1 MRNAQVLCFQPF
13 QNKRLRLLNQR
24 INLNFAGLKETCNME
39 RRTRVRFAPSPTGP
53 LHMGGV
59 RTALYNYLYAKQKGG
74 DFIIRIE
81 DTDSHRFVP
90 GAEKYIIEALN
101 WCGIH
106 PDEGVDENGNV
117 VETPSEKH
125 PHAPYRQS
133 QRKGIY
139 RKYADQLIENGYAY
153 YAFDTAEELESKR
166 NEAEAS
172 GNTFIYNQ
180 LTRKELRNSLTLP
193 EDEVKR
199 LLETTDTWTIR
210 FKMPENTVV
219 KMDDL
224 IRGHI
229 EVNTDTL
236 DDKVLWKR
244 ADELPTYH
252 LANIVDDHLMEISEV
267 IRGEEWLPSLP
278 LHYMLYKAFGWEDTM
293 PRFAHLSLLLKP
305 DGKGKL
311 SKRDG
316 DRLGFPVFP
325 LKWVNPAGEESRGYR
340 EDGYFPEAF
349 VNLLAMLGWNPG
361 DDRELFTMDELVR
374 SFSLER
380 VIKSGARFN
389 PEKAKWYNK
398 EYLRMKSDSELADLF
413 VPVLESKGVKVIE
426 CPACALTAGAEF
438 AGKGIDFQNHIVTKE
453 YVLEVVSLIKER
465 ASFVKDFWDIAA
477 CLFISPSEYADFGV
491 KAGGPEVQKP
501 VDPRRAADPRVKVFD
516 DTLTAPFLAKDVDK
530 FWKPENY
537 GPAFQTGEYVG
548 KFDGAFTKDNVEPYL
563 ENYIREQGWPMGK
576 VMNCIRLALTGAS
589 SGLGIAD
596 ILSFIGKKEFA
607 ARMAFAGERLGK

>member
-1 MRNAQVLCFQPF
+1 MDR
-13 QNKRLRLLNQR
+13 K
-24 INLNFAGLKETCNME
+24 
-39 RRTRVRFAPSPTGP
+39 TRVRFAPSPTGP

-59 RTALYNYLYAKQKGG
+59 RTALYNYLFAKQNGG

-90 GAEKYIIEALN
+90 GAEKYIIEALD
-101 WCGIH
+101 WCGIKA
-106 PDEGVDENGNV
+106 DEGVDENGNV
-117 VETPSEKH
+117 VETPSERH
-125 PHAPYRQS
+125 PHGPYRQS

-139 RKYADQLIENGYAY
+139 RKFADQLIENGYAY
-153 YAFDTAEELESKR
+153 YAFDTAEELDAKR
-166 NEAEAS
+166 AEAEAA

-180 LTRKELRNSLTLP
+180 QTRLELRNSLTLP
-193 EDEVKR
+193 EDEVKK
-199 LLETTDTWTIR
+199 LLETTDCWTIR

-252 LANIVDDHLMEISEV
+252 LANIVDDHLMEITEV

-325 LKWVNPAGEESRGYR
+325 LRWVNAEGEVSHGYR

-349 VNLLAMLGWNPG
+349 VNMLAMLGWNPG
-361 DDRELFTMDELVR
+361 TDQEIFSIDELVKV
-374 SFSLER
+374 FSLDR

-398 EYLRMKSDSELADLF
+398 EYLRMKSDDELTKLF
-413 VPVLESKGVKVIE
+413 IPELESHGIQVVE
-426 CPACALTAGAEF
+426 CPACALTAGASF
-438 AGKGIDFQNHIVTKE
+438 AGKGVDFKNHIVTEE
-453 YVLEVVSLIKER
+453 YVHDVVTFVKER
-465 ASFVKDFWDIAA
+465 ASFVKDIWLNAS
-477 CLFISPSEYADFGV
+477 CLFVSPAEYVQFGV
-491 KAGGPEVQKP
+491 KAGAAAEAAKP
-501 VDPRRAADPRVKVFD
+501 VDPRRAADPRAKVYD
-516 DTLTAPFLAKDVDK
+516 DSLTAPFLAKDADK
-530 FWKPENY
+530 FWKAEGY
-537 GPAFQTGEYVG
+537 QPAYQVAEHVCGYE
-548 KFDGAFTKDNVEPYL
+548 GAFTKENIEPYL
-563 ENYIREQGWPMGK
+563 EDYIREQGWPMGK
-576 VMNCIRLALTGAS
+576 VMNCIRLAITGAA

-596 ILSFIGKKEFA
+596 ILSFIGKDEFA
-607 ARMAFAGERLGK
+607 ARMKYAGERLGRE

>member
-1 MRNAQVLCFQPF
+1 
-13 QNKRLRLLNQR
+13 
-24 INLNFAGLKETCNME
+24 
-39 RRTRVRFAPSPTGP
+39 
-53 LHMGGV
+53 MGGV
-59 RTALYNYLYAKQKGG
+59 RTALYNYLFAKQNGG

-101 WCGIH
+101 WCGIRA
-106 PDEGVDENGNV
+106 DEGVDENGNV
-117 VETPSEKH
+117 VETPSERH

-153 YAFDTAEELESKR
+153 YAFDTAEELEAKR
-166 NEAEAS
+166 AEAEAA
-172 GNTFIYNQ
+172 GKTFIYNQ
-180 LTRKELRNSLTLP
+180 ETRMELRNSLTLP
-193 EDEVKR
+193 EDEVKE
-199 LLETTDTWTIR
+199 LLETTDCWTIR
-210 FKMPENTVV
+210 FKMPVNTIV

-252 LANIVDDHLMEISEV
+252 LANIVDDHLMEITEV

-278 LHYMLYKAFGWEDTM
+278 LHYMLYKAFGWEETM

-325 LKWVNPAGEESRGYR
+325 LRWVNAEGEVSHGYR

-349 VNLLAMLGWNPG
+349 VNMLAMLGWNPG
-361 DDRELFTMDELVR
+361 NDQEIFSLDELIKV
-374 SFSLER
+374 FSLDR

-398 EYLRMKSDSELADLF
+398 EYLRMKSDDELTDLF
-413 VPVLESKGVKVIE
+413 IPVLEEHGINVVD
-426 CPACALTAGAEF
+426 CPKCALTAGAQF
-438 AGKGIDFQNHIVTKE
+438 AGKGVDFKNHIVTKE
-453 YVLEVVSLIKER
+453 YVHEVVAFVKER
-465 ASFVKDFWDIAA
+465 ASFVKDIWLNAS
-477 CLFISPSEYADFGV
+477 CLFVSPVEYEQFGI
-491 KAGGPEVQKP
+491 KSGAAAEAAKP
-501 VDPRRAADPRVKVFD
+501 ADPRRAADPRVKVFD
-516 DTLTAPFLAKDVDK
+516 DSLTAPFLAKDADK
-530 FWKPENY
+530 FWKPEGY
-537 GPAFQTGEYVG
+537 QPAYQVTEHVCG
-548 KFDGAFTKDNVEPYL
+548 FDGAFTKENIEPCL
-563 ENYIREQGWPMGK
+563 EDFIREQGWPMGK
-576 VMNCIRLALTGAS
+576 VMNCIRLAITGAA

-596 ILSFIGKKEFA
+596 ILSFIGKEEFK
-607 ARMAFAGERLGK
+607 ARMDYAGERLGKE

>member
-1 MRNAQVLCFQPF
+1 
-13 QNKRLRLLNQR
+13 
-24 INLNFAGLKETCNME
+24 ME
-39 RRTRVRFAPSPTGP
+39 RKTRVRFAPSPTGP

-59 RTALYNYLYAKQKGG
+59 RTALYNYLFAKQNGG

-101 WCGIH
+101 WCGIRA
-106 PDEGVDENGNV
+106 DEGVDENGNV
-117 VETPSEKH
+117 VETPSERH

-153 YAFDTAEELESKR
+153 YAFDTAEELEAKR
-166 NEAEAS
+166 AEAEAA
-172 GNTFIYNQ
+172 GKTFIYNQ
-180 LTRKELRNSLTLP
+180 ETRMELRNSLTLP
-193 EDEVKR
+193 EDEVKE
-199 LLETTDTWTIR
+199 LLETTDCWTIR
-210 FKMPENTVV
+210 FKMPVNTIV

-252 LANIVDDHLMEISEV
+252 LANIVDDHLMEITEV

-278 LHYMLYKAFGWEDTM
+278 LHYMLYKAFGWEETM

-325 LKWVNPAGEESRGYR
+325 LRWVNAEGEVSHGYR

-349 VNLLAMLGWNPG
+349 VNMLAMLGWNPG
-361 DDRELFTMDELVR
+361 NDQEIFSLDELIKV
-374 SFSLER
+374 FSLDR

-398 EYLRMKSDSELADLF
+398 EYLRMKSDDELTDSF
-413 VPVLESKGVKVIE
+413 IPVLEEHGINVVD
-426 CPACALTAGAEF
+426 CPKCALTAGAQF
-438 AGKGIDFQNHIVTKE
+438 AGKGVDFKNHIVTKE
-453 YVLEVVSLIKER
+453 YVHEVVAFVKER
-465 ASFVKDFWDIAA
+465 ASFVKDIWLNAS
-477 CLFISPSEYADFGV
+477 CLFVSPVEYEQFGI
-491 KAGGPEVQKP
+491 KSGAAAEAAKP
-501 VDPRRAADPRVKVFD
+501 SDPRRAADPRAKVFD
-516 DTLTAPFLAKDVDK
+516 DSLTAPFLAKDADK
-530 FWKPENY
+530 FWKPEGY
-537 GPAFQTGEYVG
+537 QPAYQVTEHVCG
-548 KFDGAFTKDNVEPYL
+548 FDGAFTKENIEPCL
-563 ENYIREQGWPMGK
+563 EDFIREQGWPMGK
-576 VMNCIRLALTGAS
+576 VMNCIRLAITGAA

-596 ILSFIGKKEFA
+596 ILSFIGKEEFR
-607 ARMAFAGERLGK
+607 ARMDYAGERLGKE

>member
-1 MRNAQVLCFQPF
+1 
-13 QNKRLRLLNQR
+13 
-24 INLNFAGLKETCNME
+24 
-39 RRTRVRFAPSPTGP
+39 
-53 LHMGGV
+53 MGGV
-59 RTALYNYLYAKQKGG
+59 RTALYNYLYAKQNGG

-90 GAEKYIIEALN
+90 GAERYIIEALN

-106 PDEGVDENGNV
+106 PDEGVDADGNV
-117 VETPSEKH
+117 VEVASEKH

-139 RKYADQLIENGYAY
+139 RSYADQLIANGYAY
-153 YAFDTAEELESKR
+153 YAFDTAEELEAKR
-166 NEAEAS
+166 TAAESA
-172 GNTFIYNQ
+172 GGTFIYNQ
-180 LTRKELRNSLTLP
+180 KTRMELRNSLTLP
-193 EDEVKR
+193 EDEVR
-199 LLETTDTWTIR
+199 NLLETTDTWTIR
-210 FKMPENTVV
+210 FRMPENVVV

-325 LKWVNPAGEESRGYR
+325 LKWVNAAGEESRGYR

-349 VNLLAMLGWNPG
+349 VNMLAMLGWNPG
-361 DDRELFTMDELVR
+361 DDRELFTMDELIGA
-374 SFSLER
+374 FSLDR

-389 PEKAKWYNK
+389 PDKARWYNK
-398 EYLRMKSDSELADLF
+398 EYLRTKSDEEVTGMF
-413 VPVLESKGVKVIE
+413 IPMLESHGFNVVD

-438 AGKGIDFQNHIVTKE
+438 AGKGIDFKNHIVARE
-453 YVLEVVSLIKER
+453 YVAEVVSLVRER
-465 ASFVKDFWDIAA
+465 ATFVKDIWEIAA
-477 CLFISPSEYADFGV
+477 CLFLSPADYAAFGV
-491 KAGGPEVQKP
+491 KAGGPEIQKP

-516 DTLTAPFLAKDVDK
+516 DSLTAPFLAKDVDK
-530 FWKPENY
+530 FWKEENFT
-537 GPAFQTGEYVG
+537 PAFQAQEHVCASGC
-548 KFDGAFTKDNVEPYL
+548 AFTKESIEPVL
-563 ENYIREQGWPMGK
+563 EDYIREQGWPMGK

-596 ILSFIGKKEFA
+596 ILSFIGSREFA
-607 ARMAFAGERLGK
+607 SRMAFAAERLGK

>member
-1 MRNAQVLCFQPF
+1 
-13 QNKRLRLLNQR
+13 
-24 INLNFAGLKETCNME
+24 ME
-39 RRTRVRFAPSPTGP
+39 RKTRVRFAPSPTGP

-59 RTALYNYLYAKQKGG
+59 RTALYNYLFAKQNGG

-101 WCGIH
+101 WCGIRA
-106 PDEGVDENGNV
+106 DEGVDENGNV
-117 VETPSEKH
+117 VETPSERH

-153 YAFDTAEELESKR
+153 YAFDTAEELEAKR
-166 NEAEAS
+166 AEAEAA
-172 GNTFIYNQ
+172 GKTFIYNQ
-180 LTRKELRNSLTLP
+180 ETRMELRNSLTLP
-193 EDEVKR
+193 EDEVKE
-199 LLETTDTWTIR
+199 LLETTDCWTIR
-210 FKMPENTVV
+210 FKMPVNTVV

-252 LANIVDDHLMEISEV
+252 LANIVDDHLMEITEV

-278 LHYMLYKAFGWEDTM
+278 LHYMLYKAFGWEETM

-325 LKWVNPAGEESRGYR
+325 LRWVNAEGEVSHGYR

-349 VNLLAMLGWNPG
+349 VNMLAMLGWNPG
-361 DDRELFTMDELVR
+361 NDQEIFSLDELIKV
-374 SFSLER
+374 FSLDR

-398 EYLRMKSDSELADLF
+398 EYLRMKSDDELTDLF
-413 VPVLESKGVKVIE
+413 IPVLEEHGINVVD
-426 CPACALTAGAEF
+426 CPKCALTAGAQF
-438 AGKGIDFQNHIVTKE
+438 AGKGVDFKNHIVTKE
-453 YVLEVVSLIKER
+453 YVHEVVAFVKER
-465 ASFVKDFWDIAA
+465 ASFVKDIWLNAS
-477 CLFISPSEYADFGV
+477 CLFVSPVEYEQFGI
-491 KAGGPEVQKP
+491 KSGAAAEAAKP
-501 VDPRRAADPRVKVFD
+501 ADPRRAADPRAKVFD
-516 DTLTAPFLAKDVDK
+516 DSLTAPFLAKDADK
-530 FWKPENY
+530 FWKPEGY
-537 GPAFQTGEYVG
+537 QPAYQVTEHVCG
-548 KFDGAFTKDNVEPYL
+548 FDGAFTKENIEPCL
-563 ENYIREQGWPMGK
+563 EDFIREQGWPMGK
-576 VMNCIRLALTGAS
+576 VMNCIRLAITGAA

-596 ILSFIGKKEFA
+596 ILSFIGKEEFR
-607 ARMAFAGERLGK
+607 ARMDYAGERLGKE

>member
-1 MRNAQVLCFQPF
+1 
-13 QNKRLRLLNQR
+13 
-24 INLNFAGLKETCNME
+24 
-39 RRTRVRFAPSPTGP
+39 
-53 LHMGGV
+53 MGGV
-59 RTALYNYLYAKQKGG
+59 RTALYNYLYAKQNGG

-117 VETPSEKH
+117 VEVASEKH

-139 RKYADQLIENGYAY
+139 RSYADQLIANGYAY
-153 YAFDTAEELESKR
+153 YAFDTAEELEAKR
-166 NEAEAS
+166 TAAESA
-172 GNTFIYNQ
+172 GGTFIYNQ
-180 LTRKELRNSLTLP
+180 KTRMELRNSLTLP
-193 EDEVKR
+193 EDEVR
-199 LLETTDTWTIR
+199 NLLETTDTWTIR
-210 FKMPENTVV
+210 FKMPENVVV

-325 LKWVNPAGEESRGYR
+325 LKWVNAAGEESRGYR

-349 VNLLAMLGWNPG
+349 VNMLAMLGWNPG
-361 DDRELFTMDELVR
+361 DDRELFTMDELIGA
-374 SFSLER
+374 FSLDR

-389 PEKAKWYNK
+389 PDKARWYNK
-398 EYLRMKSDSELADLF
+398 EYLRTKSDEEVTGMF
-413 VPVLESKGVKVIE
+413 IPMLESHGFNVVS

-438 AGKGIDFQNHIVTKE
+438 AGKGIDFKNHIVTRE
-453 YVLEVVSLIKER
+453 YVAEVVSLVRER
-465 ASFVKDFWDIAA
+465 ATFVKDIWEIAA
-477 CLFISPSEYADFGV
+477 CLFLSPADYAAFGV
-491 KAGGPEVQKP
+491 KAGGPEIQKP

-516 DTLTAPFLAKDVDK
+516 DSLTAPFLAKDVDK
-530 FWKPENY
+530 FWKEENFT
-537 GPAFQTGEYVG
+537 PAFQAQEHVCASGC
-548 KFDGAFTKDNVEPYL
+548 AFTKESIEPVL
-563 ENYIREQGWPMGK
+563 EDYIREQGWPMGK

-596 ILSFIGKKEFA
+596 ILSFIGSREFA
-607 ARMAFAGERLGK
+607 SRMAFAAERLGK

>member
-1 MRNAQVLCFQPF
+1 
-13 QNKRLRLLNQR
+13 
-24 INLNFAGLKETCNME
+24 
-39 RRTRVRFAPSPTGP
+39 
-53 LHMGGV
+53 MGGV
-59 RTALYNYLYAKQKGG
+59 RTALYNYLYAKQNGG

-90 GAEKYIIEALN
+90 GAERYIIEALN

-117 VETPSEKH
+117 VEVASEKH

-139 RKYADQLIENGYAY
+139 RSYADQLIANGYAY
-153 YAFDTAEELESKR
+153 YAFDTAEELEAKR
-166 NEAEAS
+166 TAAESA
-172 GNTFIYNQ
+172 GGTFIYNQ
-180 LTRKELRNSLTLP
+180 KTRMELRNSLTLP
-193 EDEVKR
+193 EDEVR
-199 LLETTDTWTIR
+199 NLLETTDTWTIR
-210 FKMPENTVV
+210 FRMPENVVV

-325 LKWVNPAGEESRGYR
+325 LKWVNAAGEESRGYR

-349 VNLLAMLGWNPG
+349 VNMLAMLGWNPG
-361 DDRELFTMDELVR
+361 DDRELFTMDELIGA
-374 SFSLER
+374 FSLDR

-389 PEKAKWYNK
+389 PDKARWYNK
-398 EYLRMKSDSELADLF
+398 EYLRTKSDEEVTGMF
-413 VPVLESKGVKVIE
+413 IPMLESHGFNVVS

-438 AGKGIDFQNHIVTKE
+438 VGKGIDFKNHIVTRE
-453 YVLEVVSLIKER
+453 YVAEVVSLVRER
-465 ASFVKDFWDIAA
+465 ATFVKDIWEIAA
-477 CLFISPSEYADFGV
+477 CLFLSPADYAAFGV
-491 KAGGPEVQKP
+491 KAGGPEIQKP

-516 DTLTAPFLAKDVDK
+516 DSLTAPFLAKDVDK
-530 FWKPENY
+530 FWKEENFT
-537 GPAFQTGEYVG
+537 PAFQAQEHVCASGR
-548 KFDGAFTKDNVEPYL
+548 AFTKESIEPVL
-563 ENYIREQGWPMGK
+563 EDYIREQGWPMGK

-596 ILSFIGKKEFA
+596 ILSFIGSREFA
-607 ARMAFAGERLGK
+607 SRMAFAAERLGK

>member
-1 MRNAQVLCFQPF
+1 
-13 QNKRLRLLNQR
+13 
-24 INLNFAGLKETCNME
+24 ME
-39 RRTRVRFAPSPTGP
+39 RKTRVRFAPSPTGP

-59 RTALYNYLYAKQKGG
+59 RTALYNYLFAKQNGG

-101 WCGIH
+101 WCGIRA
-106 PDEGVDENGNV
+106 DEGVDENGNV
-117 VETPSEKH
+117 VETPSERH

-153 YAFDTAEELESKR
+153 YAFDTAEELEAKR
-166 NEAEAS
+166 AEAEAA
-172 GNTFIYNQ
+172 GKTFIYNQ
-180 LTRKELRNSLTLP
+180 ETRMELRNSLTLP
-193 EDEVKR
+193 EDEVKE
-199 LLETTDTWTIR
+199 LLETTDCWTIR
-210 FKMPENTVV
+210 FKMPVNTIV

-252 LANIVDDHLMEISEV
+252 LANIVDDHLMEITEV

-278 LHYMLYKAFGWEDTM
+278 LHYMLYKAFGWEETM

-325 LKWVNPAGEESRGYR
+325 LRWVNAEGEVSHGYR

-349 VNLLAMLGWNPG
+349 VNMLAMLGWNPG
-361 DDRELFTMDELVR
+361 NDQEIFSLDELIKV
-374 SFSLER
+374 FSLDR

-398 EYLRMKSDSELADLF
+398 EYLRMKSDDKLTDLF
-413 VPVLESKGVKVIE
+413 IPVLEEHGINVVD
-426 CPACALTAGAEF
+426 CPKCALTAGAQF
-438 AGKGIDFQNHIVTKE
+438 AGKGVDFKNHIVTKE
-453 YVLEVVSLIKER
+453 YVHEVVAFVKER
-465 ASFVKDFWDIAA
+465 ASFVKDIWLNASCLLVSPVEYEQFGIKSGAA
-477 CLFISPSEYADFGV
+477 AEA
-491 KAGGPEVQKP
+491 AKP
-501 VDPRRAADPRVKVFD
+501 ADPRRAADPRVKVFD
-516 DTLTAPFLAKDVDK
+516 DSLTAPFLAKDADK
-530 FWKPENY
+530 FWKPEGY
-537 GPAFQTGEYVG
+537 QPAYQVTEHVCG
-548 KFDGAFTKDNVEPYL
+548 FDGAFTKENIEPCL
-563 ENYIREQGWPMGK
+563 EDFIREHGWPMGK
-576 VMNCIRLALTGAS
+576 VMNCIRLAITGAA

-596 ILSFIGKKEFA
+596 ILSFIGKEEFR
-607 ARMAFAGERLGK
+607 ARMDYAGERLGKE

>member
-1 MRNAQVLCFQPF
+1 
-13 QNKRLRLLNQR
+13 
-24 INLNFAGLKETCNME
+24 
-39 RRTRVRFAPSPTGP
+39 
-53 LHMGGV
+53 MGGV
-59 RTALYNYLYAKQKGG
+59 RTALYNYLYAKQNGG

-90 GAEKYIIEALN
+90 GAERYIIEALN

-106 PDEGVDENGNV
+106 PDEGVDADGNV
-117 VETPSEKH
+117 VEVASEKH

-139 RKYADQLIENGYAY
+139 RSYADQLIANGYAY
-153 YAFDTAEELESKR
+153 YAFDTAEELEAKR
-166 NEAEAS
+166 TAAESA
-172 GNTFIYNQ
+172 GGTFIYNQ
-180 LTRKELRNSLTLP
+180 KTRMELRNSLTLP
-193 EDEVKR
+193 EDEVR
-199 LLETTDTWTIR
+199 NLLETTDTWTIR
-210 FKMPENTVV
+210 FRMPENVVV

-325 LKWVNPAGEESRGYR
+325 LKWVNAAGEESRGYR

-349 VNLLAMLGWNPG
+349 VNMLAMLGWNPG
-361 DDRELFTMDELVR
+361 DDRELFTMDELIGA
-374 SFSLER
+374 FSLDR

-389 PEKAKWYNK
+389 PDKARWYNK
-398 EYLRMKSDSELADLF
+398 EYLRTKSDEEVTGMF
-413 VPVLESKGVKVIE
+413 IPMLESHGFNVVD

-438 AGKGIDFQNHIVTKE
+438 AGKGIDFKNHIVTRE
-453 YVLEVVSLIKER
+453 YVAEVVSLVRER
-465 ASFVKDFWDIAA
+465 ATFVKDIWEIAA
-477 CLFISPSEYADFGV
+477 CLFLSPADYAAFGV
-491 KAGGPEVQKP
+491 KAGGPEIQKP

-516 DTLTAPFLAKDVDK
+516 DSLTAPFLAKDVDK
-530 FWKPENY
+530 FWKEENFT
-537 GPAFQTGEYVG
+537 PAFRAQEHVCASGR
-548 KFDGAFTKDNVEPYL
+548 AFTKESIEPVL
-563 ENYIREQGWPMGK
+563 EDYIREQGWPMGK

-596 ILSFIGKKEFA
+596 ILSFIGSREFA
-607 ARMAFAGERLGK
+607 ARMAFASERLGK